1 MAYKLFPFHNIEAT
15 VGAGAI
21 NRSDDVILV
30 QGLLDICFGMRT
42 LEELQRVCKELGA
55 PAPARKVKVD
65 GVYSDEIP
73 AYIEMMQRFVRKNGT
88 SVAIDGKLDPVP
100 REHGWFD
107 IQSRTKSGKEYFLV
121 VLNSTAIMINAK
133 AFLGLG
139 DRIGVSFRIGTKA
152 GGQIAA

>member
-15 VGAGAI
+15 VGAGGI

-42 LEELQRVCKELGA
+42 LEEMQRVCKELGGA
-55 PAPARKVKVD
+55 SPARKVKVD
-65 GVYSDEIP
+65 GVYSDEIA
-73 AYIEMMQRFVRKNGT
+73 AYIEMMQRHYCKRAS
-88 SVAIDGKLDPVP
+88 SVTVDGKLDPVP

-121 VLNSTAIMINAK
+121 VLNTTAISVNAK

-139 DRIGVSFRIGTKA
+139 DRIGVSFKIGIK
-152 GGQIAA
+152 GVGQVAA